1 MKKLLCILVMGS
13 LAFFS
18 FTSCASSNNEPYEKT
33 NLVMDTPITLKAYG
47 INAQKA
53 VEESFKILEEI
64 DNMANVTK
72 SNSDISK
79 INSASG
85 VSYVKVNPEIIK
97 MVQTSIKYSKLTD
110 GAFDITLGPIIN
122 LWGIGTDKERLPSDA
137 EIKEKL
143 LLVGYDKIKINEK
156 ENSIMLLK
164 QGMALDLGGIAK
176 GFAADEVLK
185 IYKKYNIQNGL
196 INLGS
201 SSMYAV
207 GKNESDKQWAIGIKH
222 PRSEKTDDYL
232 GIIRISNEA
241 LSTSG
246 DYERYFIKNGKR
258 YHHIIDSKTGYPSD
272 SGVMSDT
279 IVIQGKVPDNSMLA
293 DILTTTV
300 FVLGP
305 EKGIKFIESLPNVAC
320 EITGSDNKIYT
331 SKGFKTNI
339 ENLNKDF
346 KFAN

>member
-1 MKKLLCILVMGS
+1 MKKLLCVLVIGS

-18 FTSCASSNNEPYEKT
+18 FSSCASSKNEPYEKT
-33 NLVMDTPITLKAYG
+33 NLVMDTPVTLKAYG

-53 VEESFKILEEI
+53 VEESFKILDKI

-85 VSYVKVNPEIIK
+85 KGYVKVNPEIMK
-97 MVQTSIKYSKLTD
+97 MVETSIKYSKLTD

-137 EIKEKL
+137 EIKAKL
-143 LLVGYDKIKINEK
+143 SLVGYSKIRINEK
-156 ENSIMLLK
+156 DNSIMLLK
-164 QGMALDLGGIAK
+164 EGMALDLGGIAK

-185 IYKKYNIQNGL
+185 IFKKYNIENGL

-201 SSMYAV
+201 SSMYAI

-222 PRSEKTDDYL
+222 PRSDNPDNYL
-232 GIIRISNEA
+232 GIIKISNEA

-246 DYERYFIKNGKR
+246 DYERYFIKSGKR
-258 YHHIIDSKTGYPSD
+258 YHHIIDSKTGYPSE

-279 IVIQGKVPDNSMLA
+279 IVIQGKVPDNSMIA

-305 EKGIKFIESLPNVAC
+305 EKGLKFVESLPNVAC
-320 EITGSDNKIYT
+320 EVTTSDNKIYT
-331 SKGFKTNI
+331 SKGFKTQI

-346 KFAN
+346 NFVN